1 MIRNFTICTLQK
13 INHIHNN
20 IPEGHHI
27 KRSLMKKANIANITG
42 AIFIILGAL
51 SIAYPFYS
59 SLGIEAFFGALFLF
73 GGIFHLFGAFE
84 EKHRDGYIWNFVVGA
99 LYILAG
105 VYLLSHPLIGLLF
118 LSLLLI
124 ALFYTQGILTIIFG
138 FQQRK
143 STRYWI
149 WSMISGLL
157 SIGIATLLVVSYP
170 ISALW
175 VFGVLVGINLLIFGI
190 SLLLLNPFMSKS

>member
-1 MIRNFTICTLQK
+1 
-13 INHIHNN
+13 
-20 IPEGHHI
+20 
-27 KRSLMKKANIANITG
+27 MKKTNIANITG
-42 AIFIILGAL
+42 VLFIILGAL

-84 EKHRDGYIWNFVVGA
+84 EKQRDGYIWNFIVGV

-118 LSLLLI
+118 LSILLI
-124 ALFYTQGILTIIFG
+124 ALFYAQGVLTVIFG

-143 STRYWI
+143 EARYWG
-149 WSMISGLL
+149 WSIISGLL

-175 VFGVLVGINLLIFGI
+175 VFGALVGINLLIFGM
-190 SLLLLNPFMSKS
+190 SLILLKPTLPRE

>member
-1 MIRNFTICTLQK
+1 
-13 INHIHNN
+13 
-20 IPEGHHI
+20 
-27 KRSLMKKANIANITG
+27 MKKAKIANITG
-42 AIFIILGAL
+42 VLFIILGAL

-73 GGIFHLFGAFE
+73 GGIFQLFGAFE
-84 EKHRDGYIWNFVVGA
+84 DKQRDGYIWNFIVGV

-118 LSLLLI
+118 LSMLLI
-124 ALFYTQGILTIIFG
+124 ALFYAQGMLTIIFG

-143 STRYWI
+143 ETRNWV
-149 WSMISGLL
+149 WSLISGLL
-157 SIGIATLLVVSYP
+157 SIGIATILLVNYP

-175 VFGVLVGINLLIFGI
+175 VFGVLIGINLLMFGI
-190 SLLLLNPFMSKS
+190 SLILLNPFDVKS

>member
-1 MIRNFTICTLQK
+1 
-13 INHIHNN
+13 
-20 IPEGHHI
+20 
-27 KRSLMKKANIANITG
+27 MKKANIANITG
-42 AIFIILGAL
+42 VTFIILGAL

-84 EKHRDGYIWNFVVGA
+84 GKQRDGYIWNFVVGV

-118 LSLLLI
+118 LSILLI
-124 ALFYTQGILTIIFG
+124 ALFYAQGILTIIFG

-143 STRYWI
+143 EARYWG
-149 WSMISGLL
+149 WSIISGLL
-157 SIGIATLLVVSYP
+157 SIGIATILLVSYP

-175 VFGVLVGINLLIFGI
+175 VFGVLVGINLLIFGM
-190 SLLLLNPFMSKS
+190 SLILLNSFIAKS

>member
-1 MIRNFTICTLQK
+1 
-13 INHIHNN
+13 
-20 IPEGHHI
+20 
-27 KRSLMKKANIANITG
+27 MKKASISNITG
-42 AIFIILGAL
+42 GLFIILGAL

-59 SLGIEAFFGALFLF
+59 SLGIEAFFGALFLC

-84 EKHRDGYIWNFVVGA
+84 EKQRDGYIWNFVVGV

-118 LSLLLI
+118 LSILLI
-124 ALFYTQGILTIIFG
+124 ALFYAQGILTIIFG

-143 STRYWI
+143 EARYWG
-149 WSMISGLL
+149 WSLISGLL
-157 SIGIATLLVVSYP
+157 SVAIATLLLVSYP

-175 VFGVLVGINLLIFGI
+175 IFGVLVGINLLIFGI
-190 SLLLLNPFMSKS
+190 SLILLNPFIVKP

>member
-1 MIRNFTICTLQK
+1 
-13 INHIHNN
+13 
-20 IPEGHHI
+20 
-27 KRSLMKKANIANITG
+27 MKKANIANITG
-42 AIFIILGAL
+42 ITFIILGAL

-84 EKHRDGYIWNFVVGA
+84 GKQRDGYIWNFVVGV

-118 LSLLLI
+118 LSILLI
-124 ALFYTQGILTIIFG
+124 ALFYAQGVVTIIFG

-143 STRYWI
+143 EARYWG
-149 WSMISGLL
+149 WSIISGLL
-157 SIGIATLLVVSYP
+157 SIGIATLLLVSYP

-175 VFGVLVGINLLIFGI
+175 VFGVLVGINLLIFGM
-190 SLLLLNPFMSKS
+190 SLILLNSFIAKS

>member
-1 MIRNFTICTLQK
+1 
-13 INHIHNN
+13 
-20 IPEGHHI
+20 
-27 KRSLMKKANIANITG
+27 MKKATIANITG
-42 AIFIILGAL
+42 VLFIILGAL

-59 SLGIEAFFGALFLF
+59 SLGIEAFLGALFLC

-84 EKHRDGYIWNFVVGA
+84 EKQREGYIWNFIVGV
-99 LYILAG
+99 LYIIAG

-118 LSLLLI
+118 LSILLI
-124 ALFYTQGILTIIFG
+124 ALFYAQGALTIIFS

-143 STRYWI
+143 ETRYWG
-149 WSMISGLL
+149 WSLISGLL
-157 SIGIATLLVVSYP
+157 SIGIATLLLVSYP

-190 SLLLLNPFMSKS
+190 SLIFLNPFICKP

>member
-1 MIRNFTICTLQK
+1 
-13 INHIHNN
+13 
-20 IPEGHHI
+20 
-27 KRSLMKKANIANITG
+27 MKKANIANITG
-42 AIFIILGAL
+42 ITFIILGAL

-84 EKHRDGYIWNFVVGA
+84 GKQRDGYIWNFVVGV

-118 LSLLLI
+118 LSILLI
-124 ALFYTQGILTIIFG
+124 ALFYAQGILTIIFG

-143 STRYWI
+143 EARYWG
-149 WSMISGLL
+149 WSIISGLL
-157 SIGIATLLVVSYP
+157 SIGIATLLLVSYP

-175 VFGVLVGINLLIFGI
+175 VFGVLVGINLLIFGM
-190 SLLLLNPFMSKS
+190 SLILLNSFIAKS

>member
-1 MIRNFTICTLQK
+1 
-13 INHIHNN
+13 
-20 IPEGHHI
+20 
-27 KRSLMKKANIANITG
+27 MKKANIANITG
-42 AIFIILGAL
+42 VLFIILGAL

-84 EKHRDGYIWNFVVGA
+84 DKQRNGYIWSFIVGA

-118 LSLLLI
+118 LSILLI
-124 ALFYTQGILTIIFG
+124 ALFYAQGLLTIIFG

-143 STRYWI
+143 EAHYWV
-149 WSMISGLL
+149 WSLISGLL
-157 SIGIATLLVVSYP
+157 SIGIATILLVNYP

-175 VFGVLVGINLLIFGI
+175 IFGVLVGINLLIFGI
-190 SLLLLNPFMSKS
+190 SLILLNPFTKES

>member
-1 MIRNFTICTLQK
+1 
-13 INHIHNN
+13 
-20 IPEGHHI
+20 
-27 KRSLMKKANIANITG
+27 MKKANIANITG
-42 AIFIILGAL
+42 ALFIILGAL

-84 EKHRDGYIWNFVVGA
+84 EKQRNGYIWNFVVGV

-118 LSLLLI
+118 LSILLI
-124 ALFYTQGILTIIFG
+124 ALFYAQGILTIIFG

-143 STRYWI
+143 EARYWG
-149 WSMISGLL
+149 WSIISGLL
-157 SIGIATLLVVSYP
+157 SIGIATILLVSYP

-175 VFGVLVGINLLIFGI
+175 VFGVLVGINLLIFGM
-190 SLLLLNPFMSKS
+190 SLILLNSFIAKS

>member
-1 MIRNFTICTLQK
+1 
-13 INHIHNN
+13 
-20 IPEGHHI
+20 
-27 KRSLMKKANIANITG
+27 MKKANIANITG

-84 EKHRDGYIWNFVVGA
+84 EKQRDGYIWNFVVGV

-118 LSLLLI
+118 LSTLLI
-124 ALFYTQGILTIIFG
+124 ALFYAQGILTIIFG

-143 STRYWI
+143 EARYWG
-149 WSMISGLL
+149 WSIISGLL
-157 SIGIATLLVVSYP
+157 SIGIATLLLVSYP

-190 SLLLLNPFMSKS
+190 SLILLKPTFPRE